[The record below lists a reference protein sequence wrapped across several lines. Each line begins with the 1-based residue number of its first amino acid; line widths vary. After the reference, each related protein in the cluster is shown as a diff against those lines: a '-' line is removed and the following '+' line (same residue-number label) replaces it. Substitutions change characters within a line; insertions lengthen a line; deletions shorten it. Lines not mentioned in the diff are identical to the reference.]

1 MAGTGQQ
8 ASAAMRRRHLWRTAA
23 PMGTVIGSALE
34 HGGVD
39 AGQATSLCLAAGCPP
54 RIVPR

>member
-1 MAGTGQQ
+1 MAGTAQQ
-8 ASAAMRRRHLWRTAA
+8 ASAAMRRRHLWRAA
-23 PMGTVIGSALE
+23 TPMVTVIGSALE

-39 AGQATSLCLAAGCPP
+39 AGQATRLCLAAGCPP

>member
-1 MAGTGQQ
+1 MV
-8 ASAAMRRRHLWRTAA
+8 
-23 PMGTVIGSALE
+23 TVIGSALE

-39 AGQATSLCLAAGCPP
+39 AGQATRLCLAAGCPP